1 MKKLVVFLTFMLSV
15 NVMIC
20 QVTPSK
26 PAVPEPVKTK
36 FSKDYP
42 NVVPNWNLD
51 GGNYQAEYYDQS
63 NNLGRTVVYDRNGT
77 IIREDHELGAGD
89 FPTAIGDYYTQNF
102 PNESYRVWSSEDV
115 SGNRVYY
122 GKCKDQ
128 VAWFDKEGKYMQN
141 KPVKTGPS
149 KKERNRPA
157 GKAGKK

>member
-1 MKKLVVFLTFMLSV
+1 M
-15 NVMIC
+15 
-20 QVTPSK
+20 
-26 PAVPEPVKTK
+26 
-36 FSKDYP
+36 FSMMYVLIQEYHEKVSCFPDIYAIGKCHDMP
-42 NVVPNWNLD
+42 
-51 GGNYQAEYYDQS
+51 GNYQAEYYDQS